1 MTNESKS
8 KAGASWSEPNIIA
21 YEFSVIVTSITI
33 IVTSGLVVRH
43 IQNKGRRL
51 SRPNMLFMALS
62 ISDIGVGLITVPA
75 LGVHGMLDYKTKMS
89 ENKTTRF
96 ATVFFK
102 TFPFNFSYI
111 VTTVIAIDR
120 LLVMTMSKRFEN
132 VITKKRL
139 LFIILWLFTIAV
151 ASAYVDTHLNQKN
164 HLFKIAAKRFG
175 IFNVSLYSF
184 GTIIIICAYIY
195 LLHYVYRQDNKLRRH
210 RHEKQNKIIQKT
222 LSKTILCILTSQ
234 IICNLPNQI
243 LTAAHLIFDFDF
255 QNRRQM
261 ICWLILLRTWQCI
274 CDGVFFLLKEKR
286 IIRRRKRD
294 SFTLTEVF
302 TRSNARQFK
311 AELASRHNEENQE
324 IST

>member
-1 MTNESKS
+1 MTNESKPTVES
-8 KAGASWSEPNIIA
+8 SWSEPNIIA
-21 YEFSVIVTSITI
+21 YEVSVTVTSITI
-33 IVTSGLVVRH
+33 IVTSALVVRH

-75 LGVHGMLDYKTKMS
+75 LGVLGMLDYNTKMS

-96 ATVFFK
+96 ATAFFK

-151 ASAYVDTHLNQKN
+151 ASAYVDTYLYQKN
-164 HLFKIAAKRFG
+164 HPFNIAKGFG

-195 LLHYVYRQDNKLRRH
+195 LLYYVYRQDNKLRRH

-274 CDGVFFLLKEKR
+274 CDGVFFLHKEKR
-286 IIRRRKRD
+286 IIGRRKRD
-294 SFTLTEVF
+294 SFILTEVF

-311 AELASRHNEENQE
+311 AELSSRHNEENQE